1 MKIDGRGRHGN
12 QGRKKIKDP
21 RNKPVNIRLNEKEKA
36 DFDSTCKYLGLS
48 QADCLVYLNASL
60 RIF

>member
-1 MKIDGRGRHGN
+1 MKKDMRGLHGN
-12 QGRKKIKDP
+12 CGRKPKADP
-21 RNKPVNIRLNEKEKA
+21 RTINVNIRLNDKEKA
-36 DFDSTCKYLGLS
+36 DFDATCKSLGLS